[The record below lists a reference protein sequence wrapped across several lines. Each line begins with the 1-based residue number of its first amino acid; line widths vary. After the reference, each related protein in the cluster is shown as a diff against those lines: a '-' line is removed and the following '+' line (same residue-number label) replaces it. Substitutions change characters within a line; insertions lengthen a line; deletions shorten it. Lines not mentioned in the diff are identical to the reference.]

1 MDRQEKAHNKTE
13 DYCEWAYDQ
22 LITTGFATQKAFLE
36 RYCDSNGVGKKDHK
50 EENRLRSE
58 WSRVKHTLLALLR
71 RLGADIK
78 KAGRADLRLVSNA
91 RFSQHS
97 ELEQYTNERFH
108 PAVEREPKEF
118 IARLIAEF
126 LQMELLADK
135 TIFLGSGT
143 TIFHLGL
150 QMREQGHYDQR
161 FVTVNIPLVT
171 AWCKQGNKAV
181 DWITIPAAE
190 IDTRSFRF
198 STMPEFPFPL
208 TVSIVGAD
216 GCFYDGERVV
226 LYGNRDPVSANTS
239 RFVENTMHSVLVC
252 LTSSKIEKG
261 FSKNPDT
268 GPPISPPKKGVIRV
282 LVTDRIAEEA
292 SKAFQRDGW
301 FVVTEM
307 GHWDPVLAAMK
318 EGQKTPRST

>member
-1 MDRQEKAHNKTE
+1 MDLHEKAHTNTE
-13 DYCEWAYDQ
+13 EYCEWAYDQ
-22 LITTGFATQKAFLE
+22 LVTTGVASQEAFLE
-36 RYCDSNGVGKKDHK
+36 RYRNANGAGQK

-58 WSRVKHTLLALLR
+58 WSRVKHTLFALLR
-71 RLGADIK
+71 KLGAEVK
-78 KAGRADLRLVSNA
+78 QVGRADLRLVSNA
-91 RFSQHS
+91 QFNQHS

-108 PAVEREPKEF
+108 PAVEREPKER
-118 IARLIAEF
+118 IAKLIAEF

-150 QMREQGHYDQR
+150 QMRERGHYDQR

-216 GCFYDGERVV
+216 GCFYDGEKVV
-226 LYGNRDPVSANTS
+226 LYGNRDPVSKQTMS
-239 RFVENTMHSVLVC
+239 RFVENTMHS
-252 LTSSKIEKG
+252 
-261 FSKNPDT
+261 
-268 GPPISPPKKGVIRV
+268 R
-282 LVTDRIAEEA
+282 
-292 SKAFQRDGW
+292 
-301 FVVTEM
+301 
-307 GHWDPVLAAMK
+307 
-318 EGQKTPRST
+318 